1 MQKRI
6 LIVEFRQ
13 ETNTFNPIIAE
24 KSAFSRNNEFE
35 GKGIFQERLSTRTA
49 ICGAVTAFRAAGAEI
64 IPTAFVSATA
74 TSGGKVA
81 DDVLEMVMER
91 VQYYAENN
99 EFDAIY
105 ASLHGATVTVSC
117 DDACGKLAEH
127 LRALAG
133 DKPVVASFDLHA
145 NITDKVLANLDAVC
159 GYQTY
164 PHNDFYE
171 TGARAAARC
180 LDLLEGR
187 TYSMAAAAV
196 PMLIPPAGYTSDTT
210 PFKEVIQM
218 GKQMIADGTLLDFTV
233 FPVQPWLDI
242 PAIASRTIA
251 IACDAETAKAC
262 ADKLA
267 QALCDLR
274 DKVMPDMLSIDEL
287 IDIAERNDTGKC
299 VIVSEFADS
308 PNGGCV
314 GDSVAIPLR
323 LLERGSKL
331 RAALPVVDPKA
342 VERAFELGVGA
353 TGKFTVGA
361 AFTPNVPGPIKAE
374 GTVLSLHDGHFILEG
389 PANRGGNGYIGLS
402 AVVRFG
408 TIDILLQSRGG
419 SSGDPQLL
427 RHFGIEPSLYNMV
440 IVKANTSFRLPYGKI
455 SDLIYCADTP
465 GAGAANLKQFVW
477 KNLPEGMY
485 PFQKEITPQVAT
497 LWGRADA

>member
-13 ETNTFNPIIAE
+13 ETNTFNPVIAQ
-24 KSAFSRNNEFE
+24 KDAFSRNNVFE
-35 GKGIFQERLSTRTA
+35 GNNLFQDRLSTRTA
-49 ICGAVTAFRAAGAEI
+49 ICGAVAAFHEAGAAV
-64 IPTAFVSATA
+64 IPTAFVSAIA
-74 TSGGKVA
+74 TSGGRVA
-81 DDVLEMVMER
+81 DDVLELVMQR
-91 VQYYAENN
+91 VQWYAEHT

-105 ASLHGATVTVSC
+105 ASLHGATCTVSC
-117 DDACGKLAEH
+117 DDACGKLTEF
-127 LRALAG
+127 LRDLAG
-133 DKPVVASFDLHA
+133 NKPVVASFDLHA
-145 NITDKVLANLDAVC
+145 NITDQVLNNLDAVC

-164 PHNDFYE
+164 PHVDFYE
-171 TGARAAARC
+171 TGYRAARRC
-180 LDLLEGR
+180 IDLLEGR
-187 TYSMAAAAV
+187 SYKMAAAAV
-196 PMLIPPAGYTSDTT
+196 PMLIPPAGYTSNDT
-210 PFKEVIQM
+210 PFKEVIEL
-218 GKQMIADGTLLDFTV
+218 GKAMVTDGALLDFSI

-242 PAIASRTIA
+242 PQIASRVIA
-251 IACDAETAKAC
+251 IAEDAETAKRC

-267 QALCDLR
+267 QALYDLR
-274 DKVMPDMLSIDEL
+274 DKVMPEMLTVDEI
-287 IDIAERNDTGKC
+287 IDIAEKNDTGKC

-331 RAALPVVDPKA
+331 RVGVPVVDPEA
-342 VERAFELGVGA
+342 AEQAFQVGVGNTA
-353 TGKFTVGA
+353 VFTVGA
-361 AFTPNVPGPIKAE
+361 AFTPNVPGPIRAE
-374 GTVLSLHDGHFILEG
+374 GTVLSLHDGRFILEG
-389 PANRGGNGYIGLS
+389 PANRGGNGYIGPS

-427 RHFGIEPSLYNMV
+427 RHFGIEPSLYDMV

-485 PFQKEITPQVAT
+485 PFKEDIKPQPAKI
-497 LWGRADA
+497 WK

>member
-13 ETNTFNPIIAE
+13 ETNTFNPIVS
-24 KSAFSRNNEFE
+24 KKDAFSRNNIFE
-35 GKGIFQERLSTRTA
+35 GEEVFQDRLSTCTA
-49 ICGAVTAFRAAGAEI
+49 ICGAVAAFREAGAAV
-64 IPTAFVSATA
+64 IPTAFVSAIA
-74 TSGGKVA
+74 TSGGRVA
-81 DDVLEMVMER
+81 DDVLDLVMER
-91 VQYYAENN
+91 VQWYAEHN

-105 ASLHGATVTVSC
+105 ASLHGATCTVSC
-117 DDACGKLAEH
+117 DDACGKLTGL
-127 LRALAG
+127 LRSLAG

-145 NITDKVLANLDAVC
+145 NITDKVLDNLDAVC

-164 PHNDFYE
+164 PHVDYYE
-171 TGARAAARC
+171 TGYRAAQRC

-196 PMLIPPAGYTSDTT
+196 PMLIPPAGYTSNDT
-210 PFKEVIQM
+210 PFKEVIEM
-218 GKQMIADGTLLDFTV
+218 GKQMIAQGTLLDFTV

-251 IACDAETAKAC
+251 IARDAETAKVC
-262 ADKLA
+262 AERLA

-274 DKVMPDMLSIDEL
+274 DKVMPKMHSIDEL
-287 IDIAERNDTGKC
+287 IDIAEGNDTGKC

-308 PNGGCV
+308 PNGGCG

-331 RAALPVVDPKA
+331 RVGVPVVDPKA
-342 VERAFELGVGA
+342 VDRAFELGVGA
-353 TGKFTVGA
+353 TGEFTVGA

-374 GTVLSLHDGHFILEG
+374 GTVLSLHDGRFILEG
-389 PANRGGNGYIGLS
+389 PAGRGSAGYIGNS

-408 TIDILLQSRGG
+408 TVDILLQSRGG

-427 RHFGIEPSLYNMV
+427 RHFGIEPSLYDMV
-440 IVKANTSFRLPYGKI
+440 VVKANTSFRLPYGKI

-465 GAGAANLKQFVW
+465 GAGAANLTRFNW
-477 KNLPEGMY
+477 KHLPSGMY
-485 PFQKEITPQVAT
+485 PFTKDIAPEFAKI
-497 LWGRADA
+497 W

>member
-13 ETNTFNPIIAE
+13 ETNTFNPVVMPKAMFNGG
-24 KSAFSRNNEFE
+24 KPFE
-35 GKGIFQERLSTRTA
+35 GEEIFQTRLSTRTA
-49 ICGAVTAFRAAGAEI
+49 ICGAVAAFREVGATV

-81 DDVLEMVMER
+81 DDVLEFVMER
-91 VQYYAENN
+91 VQWYAEHN

-117 DDACGKLAEH
+117 DDACGKLTEH
-127 LRALAG
+127 LRKLAG
-133 DKPVVASFDLHA
+133 ERPVVASFDLHA
-145 NITDKVLANLDAVC
+145 NITDKVLTNLDAVC

-164 PHNDFYE
+164 PHVDFYE
-171 TGARAAARC
+171 TGARAAQRC
-180 LDLLEGR
+180 IDLLEGR
-187 TYSMAAAAV
+187 SYSMAAAAI
-196 PMLIPPAGYTSDTT
+196 PMLIPPAGYTSNTT
-210 PFKEVIQM
+210 PFKEVIEM
-218 GKQMIADGTLLDFTV
+218 GKQMVADGTLLDFTV

-251 IACDAETAKAC
+251 IARDAETAKAC

-274 DKVMPDMLSIDEL
+274 DKVMPEMLSIDEL
-287 IDIAERNDTGKC
+287 IDIAEKNDTGKC

-331 RAALPVVDPKA
+331 RVGVPVVDPKA

-353 TGKFTVGA
+353 TGTFTVGA

-374 GTVLSLHDGHFILEG
+374 GTVLSLHDGRFILEG
-389 PANRGGNGYIGLS
+389 PANRGAGGYIGSS

-408 TIDILLQSRGG
+408 TIDILLQSCGG

-427 RHFGIEPSLYNMV
+427 RHFGIEPSLYDMV
-440 IVKANTSFRLPYGKI
+440 IVKANTSFRLPYSKI

-465 GAGAANLKQFVW
+465 GAGAANLKQFKW
-477 KNLPEGMY
+477 NKLPEGMY
-485 PFQKEITPQVAT
+485 PFQENITPEPAM
-497 LWGRADA
+497 LY

>member
-13 ETNTFNPIIAE
+13 ETNTFNPVVME
-24 KSAFSRNNEFE
+24 KRVFSKNNVFE
-35 GKGIFQERLSTRTA
+35 GDAIFQSRMSVNSA
-49 ICGAVTAFRAAGAEI
+49 IRGAVDTFHAAGAEV
-64 IPTAFVSATA
+64 IPTAFVSAA
-74 TSGGKVA
+74 AISGGKVA

-99 EFDAIY
+99 KFDAIY
-105 ASLHGATVTVSC
+105 ASLHGATVMVSC
-117 DDACGKLAEH
+117 DDACGELAEH
-127 LRALAG
+127 LRKLAG

-164 PHNDFYE
+164 PHNDYYE

-187 TYSMAAAAV
+187 AYKMAAAAV
-196 PMLIPPAGYTSDTT
+196 PMLIPPAGYTSNTT
-210 PFKEVIQM
+210 PFKEVIEM

-233 FPVQPWLDI
+233 FAVQPWMDI
-242 PAIASRTIA
+242 SVIASRTIA
-251 IACDAETAKAC
+251 IAKDAETAKAC

-274 DKVMPDMLSIDEL
+274 DKVMPDMRSIDEL
-287 IDIAERNDTGKC
+287 IDIAEKNDTGKC

-342 VERAFELGVGA
+342 AEQAFRVGVGNTA
-353 TGKFTVGA
+353 VFTVGA
-361 AFTPNVPGPIKAE
+361 AFTPNVPGPIRAE
-374 GTVLSLHDGHFILEG
+374 GTVLSLHDGRFILEG
-389 PANRGGNGYIGLS
+389 PANRGGNGYIGPS

-427 RHFGIEPSLYNMV
+427 RHFGIEPSLYDMV
-440 IVKANTSFRLPYGKI
+440 VVKANTSFRLPYGKI

-477 KNLPEGMY
+477 EKLPEGMY
-485 PFQKEITPQVAT
+485 PFKEDIKPQPAKI
-497 LWGRADA
+497 WK

>member
-13 ETNTFNPIIAE
+13 ETNTFNPVVMH
-24 KSAFSRNNEFE
+24 KDAFSKNNVFE
-35 GKGIFQERLSTRTA
+35 GEEIFQSRMSYNSA
-49 ICGAVTAFRAAGAEI
+49 IHGAVDTFHAAGAEV
-64 IPTAFVSATA
+64 IPTAFVSAIA

-81 DDVLEMVMER
+81 DDVLEFVMDR

-99 EFDAIY
+99 AFDAIY

-117 DDACGKLAEH
+117 DDACGKLTEH
-127 LRALAG
+127 LRKLAG

-164 PHNDFYE
+164 PHNDYYE

-187 TYSMAAAAV
+187 TYKMAAAAI

-233 FPVQPWLDI
+233 FPVQPWMDI
-242 PAIASRTIA
+242 SVIASRTIA
-251 IACDAETAKAC
+251 IAKDAETAKAC

-267 QALCDLR
+267 KALCDLR

-287 IDIAERNDTGKC
+287 IDIAEKNDTGKC

-331 RAALPVVDPKA
+331 RVGVPVVDPKA
-342 VERAFELGVGA
+342 AEQAFQVGVGNTA
-353 TGKFTVGA
+353 VFTVGA
-361 AFTPNVPGPIKAE
+361 AFTPNVPGPIQAE
-374 GTVLSLHDGHFILEG
+374 GTVLSLHDGRFILEG
-389 PANRGGNGYIGLS
+389 PANRGGLGYIGPS

-427 RHFGIEPSLYNMV
+427 RHFGIEPSLYDMV

-477 KNLPEGMY
+477 EKLPEGMY
-485 PFQKEITPQVAT
+485 PFKEDIKPQPAKI
-497 LWGRADA
+497 WK